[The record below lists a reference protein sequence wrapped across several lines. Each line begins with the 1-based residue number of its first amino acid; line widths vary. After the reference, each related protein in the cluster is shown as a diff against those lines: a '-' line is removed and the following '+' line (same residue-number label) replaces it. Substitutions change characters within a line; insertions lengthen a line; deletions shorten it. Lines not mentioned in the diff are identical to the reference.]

1 MLADASARSVV
12 DGGMDSAPHPAQG
25 TLVGGVH
32 EGGPLQTDVGAG
44 TFFKDQELVHGR
56 VPLCQPTWPI
66 FRTCQKLKQLCCG
79 TGIGAVAADVSRKRR
94 GHKART
100 LVRPPSVG
108 QGPSYACLIDQR
120 DFNEVRPLPATHLDF
135 ADLVFVVGKRQ
146 GICIVD
152 HLDPSW
158 NQWQAR
164 RMVVGQIWIGTLAML
179 GHVPDARDWA

>member
-44 TFFKDQELVHGR
+44 TFFKDQKLVHWRIPFG
-56 VPLCQPTWPI
+56 QPAWPI
-66 FRTCQKLKQLCCG
+66 CGARQELKQLRRS

-94 GHKART
+94 GHKARP
-100 LVRPPSVG
+100 LVRPPAFR
-108 QGPSYACLIDQR
+108 QDPSYACLIDQR

-179 GHVPDARDWA
+179 GHVPDARDRA